1 MKLIQFHQPG
11 LGKRVGVV
19 TRDEEIIDVTSEE
32 TPDVLQLLQLANNEG
47 ISIGVILADVQE
59 EVSQDDVLMFG
70 PGNEGDNDKL
80 KFADL
85 DNHPDPDTLH
95 LLMPLDPPEAWGFGV
110 TYKRSADMRD
120 KDSDQNIYSRVYHAE
135 RPEMFFKGTATRC
148 TGPNG
153 AISIRSDSTF
163 TAAEPEL
170 AYILGVNGEIL
181 GYTIC
186 NDVSA
191 WDIERENPLYLPQ
204 SKIFTGCCAI
214 GPMFV
219 TPSEVDDPYHLNI
232 KCQIFRNGQLAY
244 QGEVNTS
251 QINWKFETLTEFLRR
266 DNPIPHGTVVSTGT
280 GIITPEDMP
289 LADGDIVEIEIDG
302 LGKLSNPVKQ
312 L

>member
-11 LGKRVGVV
+11 LGKRIGIV
-19 TRDEEIIDVTSEE
+19 TRDEEVIDVTSEE
-32 TPDVLQLLQLANNEG
+32 ASDVLQLLKLAYNEG
-47 ISIGVILADVQE
+47 ISVGIILADIQE
-59 EVSQDDVLMFG
+59 KVSQNTFTVPG
-70 PGNEGDNDKL
+70 PDNDNNKL
-80 KFADL
+80 NLDDL
-85 DNHPDPDTLH
+85 NNYPDSDTPH
-95 LLMPLDPPEAWGFGV
+95 LLMPIDPPEAWGFGV

-120 KDSDQNIYSRVYHAE
+120 QDSDQDIYGRVYHAE
-135 RPEMFFKGTATRC
+135 RPELFFKGTATRC

-153 AISIRSDSTF
+153 AIGIRSDSAF

-170 AYILGVNGEIL
+170 AYVLGANSEIL

-219 TPSEVDDPYHLNI
+219 TSSEVDDPYNLDI
-232 KCQIFRNGQLAY
+232 KCQIFRGDQSIY

-251 QINWKFETLTEFLRR
+251 QINWKFETLTEYLTR
-266 DNPIPHGTVVSTGT
+266 DNPIPLGTIVSTGT

>member
-1 MKLIQFHQPG
+1 
-11 LGKRVGVV
+11 
-19 TRDEEIIDVTSEE
+19 
-32 TPDVLQLLQLANNEG
+32 
-47 ISIGVILADVQE
+47 
-59 EVSQDDVLMFG
+59 
-70 PGNEGDNDKL
+70 
-80 KFADL
+80 
-85 DNHPDPDTLH
+85 
-95 LLMPLDPPEAWGFGV
+95 MPIDPPEAWGFGV

-120 KDSDQNIYSRVYHAE
+120 KDSDQDIYSRVYHAE
-135 RPEMFFKGTATRC
+135 RPELFFKGTATRC
-148 TGPNG
+148 IGPNG
-153 AISIRSDSTF
+153 AIGIRSDSTF

-170 AYILGVNGEIL
+170 AYILGANGEIL

-219 TPSEVDDPYHLNI
+219 TSSEVDDPYNLNI
-232 KCQIFRNGQLAY
+232 KCQIFRDNQSIY

-251 QINWKFETLTEFLRR
+251 QINWKFDTLTEFLRR
-266 DNPIPHGTVVSTGT
+266 DNPIPLGTVVSTGT

-289 LADGDIVEIEIDG
+289 LVDGDIVDIEIDS

>member
-47 ISIGVILADVQE
+47 ISIGEILADVQE

-70 PGNEGDNDKL
+70 PDNEGDNDKL

>member
-11 LGKRVGVV
+11 LGKRIGIV
-19 TRDEEIIDVTSEE
+19 TRDEEVIDVTSEE
-32 TPDVLQLLQLANNEG
+32 APDVLQLLELAHNEG
-47 ISIGVILADVQE
+47 ISVGIILADIQE
-59 EVSQDDVLMFG
+59 KVSQNTFTVPG
-70 PGNEGDNDKL
+70 PDNDNNKL
-80 KFADL
+80 NL
-85 DNHPDPDTLH
+85 DNLNNYPDSDTPH
-95 LLMPLDPPEAWGFGV
+95 LLMPIDPPEAWGFGV

-120 KDSDQNIYSRVYHAE
+120 QDSDQDIYGRVYHAE
-135 RPEMFFKGTATRC
+135 RPELFFKGTATRC

-153 AISIRSDSTF
+153 AIGIRSDSTF

-170 AYILGVNGEIL
+170 AYVLGANSEIL

-219 TPSEVDDPYHLNI
+219 TSSEVDDPYNLNI
-232 KCQIFRNGQLAY
+232 KCQIFRGNQSIY

-251 QINWKFETLTEFLRR
+251 QINWKFEALTEYLTR
-266 DNPIPHGTVVSTGT
+266 DNPIPLGTIVSTGT

>member
-59 EVSQDDVLMFG
+59 EVSQGDVLMFG

>member
-11 LGKRVGVV
+11 LGKRIGIV
-19 TRDEEIIDVTSEE
+19 TRDEEVIDVTSEE
-32 TPDVLQLLQLANNEG
+32 APDVLQLLELAHNEG
-47 ISIGVILADVQE
+47 ISVGIILADIQE
-59 EVSQDDVLMFG
+59 KVSQNTFTVPG
-70 PGNEGDNDKL
+70 PDNDNNKL
-80 KFADL
+80 NL
-85 DNHPDPDTLH
+85 DNLNNYPDSDTSH
-95 LLMPLDPPEAWGFGV
+95 LLMPIDPPEAWGFGV

-120 KDSDQNIYSRVYHAE
+120 QDSDQDIYGRVYHAE
-135 RPEMFFKGTATRC
+135 RPELFFKGTATRC

-153 AISIRSDSTF
+153 AIGIRSDSTF

-170 AYILGVNGEIL
+170 AYVLGANSEIL

-219 TPSEVDDPYHLNI
+219 TSSEVDDPYNLNI
-232 KCQIFRNGQLAY
+232 KCQIFRGSQSIY

-251 QINWKFETLTEFLRR
+251 QINWKFEALTEYLTR
-266 DNPIPHGTVVSTGT
+266 DNPIPLGTIVSTGT

>member
-59 EVSQDDVLMFG
+59 EVSQDDVLVFG
-70 PGNEGDNDKL
+70 PDNEGDNDKL

>member
-11 LGKRVGVV
+11 LGKRIGIV
-19 TRDEEIIDVTSEE
+19 TRDEEVIDVTSEE
-32 TPDVLQLLQLANNEG
+32 ASDVLQLLKLAYNEG
-47 ISIGVILADVQE
+47 ISVGIILADIQE
-59 EVSQDDVLMFG
+59 KVSQNTFTVPG
-70 PGNEGDNDKL
+70 PDNDNNKL
-80 KFADL
+80 NLDDL
-85 DNHPDPDTLH
+85 NNYPDSDTPH
-95 LLMPLDPPEAWGFGV
+95 LLMPIDPPEAWGFGV

-120 KDSDQNIYSRVYHAE
+120 QDSDQDIYGRVYHAE
-135 RPEMFFKGTATRC
+135 RPELFFKGTATRC

-153 AISIRSDSTF
+153 AIGIRSDSAF

-170 AYILGVNGEIL
+170 AYVLGANSEIL

-219 TPSEVDDPYHLNI
+219 TSSEVDDPYNLDI
-232 KCQIFRNGQLAY
+232 KCQIFRGDQSIY
-244 QGEVNTS
+244 QGEVNTV
-251 QINWKFETLTEFLRR
+251 QINWKFETLTEYLTR
-266 DNPIPHGTVVSTGT
+266 DNPIPLGTIVSTGT

>member
-19 TRDEEIIDVTSEE
+19 TRDQEIVDVTSRE
-32 TPDVLQLLQLANNEG
+32 TPDVLQLLQLADNEG
-47 ISIGVILADVQE
+47 ISIGVILADIQE
-59 EVSQDDVLMFG
+59 KVSQNDIKVFEPSHDE
-70 PGNEGDNDKL
+70 GNGKL

-85 DNHPDPDTLH
+85 NNHPDPDTFH

-110 TYKRSADMRD
+110 TYERSADMRD
-120 KDSDQNIYSRVYHAE
+120 KDSDQDIYSRVYHAE
-135 RPEMFFKGTATRC
+135 RPELFFKGTATRC
-148 TGPNG
+148 AGPNEAVG
-153 AISIRSDSTF
+153 IRSDSTF

-170 AYILGVNGEIL
+170 AYILGTNGEIL

-219 TPSEVDDPYHLNI
+219 TPSEIDNPYNLNI
-232 KCQIFRNGQLAY
+232 RCEIFRDDQSIY

-251 QINWKFETLTEFLRR
+251 QINWKFEILTEFLRR
-266 DNPIPHGTVVSTGT
+266 DNPIPLGTIVSTGT

-289 LADGDIVEIEIDG
+289 LIDGDIVDIEIDG

>member
-11 LGKRVGVV
+11 LGKRIGIV
-19 TRDEEIIDVTSEE
+19 TRDEEVIDVTSEE
-32 TPDVLQLLQLANNEG
+32 ASDVLQLLQLAYNEG
-47 ISIGVILADVQE
+47 ISIGVILADIQE
-59 EVSQDDVLMFG
+59 KVSQNTFTVPGPDNENNKLNLDDL
-70 PGNEGDNDKL
+70 NNY
-80 KFADL
+80 
-85 DNHPDPDTLH
+85 PDSDTPH
-95 LLMPLDPPEAWGFGV
+95 LLMPIDPPEAWGFGV

-120 KDSDQNIYSRVYHAE
+120 QDSEQDIYGRVYHAE
-135 RPEMFFKGTATRC
+135 RPELFFKGTATRC

-153 AISIRSDSTF
+153 AIGIRSDSAF

-170 AYILGVNGEIL
+170 AYVLGANSEIL

-219 TPSEVDDPYHLNI
+219 TSSEVDDPYNLDI
-232 KCQIFRNGQLAY
+232 KCQIFRGNQSIY

-251 QINWKFETLTEFLRR
+251 QINWKFETLTEYLTR
-266 DNPIPHGTVVSTGT
+266 DNPIPLGTIVSTGT

>member
-11 LGKRVGVV
+11 FGKRVGVV

-47 ISIGVILADVQE
+47 ISIGIILADIQE
-59 EVSQDDVLMFG
+59 KVSQNTFTVPG
-70 PGNEGDNDKL
+70 PDNEQDSGKL
-80 KFADL
+80 KLADL

-95 LLMPLDPPEAWGFGV
+95 LLMPIDPPEAWGFGV

-120 KDSDQNIYSRVYHAE
+120 KDSDQDIYSRVYHAA
-135 RPEMFFKGTATRC
+135 RPELFFKGTATRC
-148 TGPNG
+148 IGPNG
-153 AISIRSDSTF
+153 EIGIRSDSTF

-170 AYILGVNGEIL
+170 AYILGANGEIL

-219 TPSEVDDPYHLNI
+219 TSSEVDDPYNLNI
-232 KCQIFRNGQLAY
+232 KCQIFRDNQSIY

-251 QINWKFETLTEFLRR
+251 QINWKFDTLTEFLRR
-266 DNPIPHGTVVSTGT
+266 DNPIPLGTVVSTGT

-289 LADGDIVEIEIDG
+289 LVDGDIVDIEIDS

>member
-11 LGKRVGVV
+11 LGKRIGIV
-19 TRDEEIIDVTSEE
+19 TRDEEVIDVTSEE
-32 TPDVLQLLQLANNEG
+32 ATDVLQLLKLAHNEG
-47 ISIGVILADVQE
+47 ISVGIILADIQE
-59 EVSQDDVLMFG
+59 KVSQNTFTVPG
-70 PGNEGDNDKL
+70 PDNDNNKL
-80 KFADL
+80 NLDDL
-85 DNHPDPDTLH
+85 NNYPDSDTPH
-95 LLMPLDPPEAWGFGV
+95 LLMPIDPPEAWGFGV

-120 KDSDQNIYSRVYHAE
+120 QDSEQDIYGRVYHAE
-135 RPEMFFKGTATRC
+135 RPELFFKGTATRC

-153 AISIRSDSTF
+153 AIGIRSDSAF

-170 AYILGVNGEIL
+170 AYVLGANSEIL

-219 TPSEVDDPYHLNI
+219 TSSEVDDPYNLDI
-232 KCQIFRNGQLAY
+232 KCQIFRGDQSIY

-251 QINWKFETLTEFLRR
+251 QINWKFETLTEYLTR
-266 DNPIPHGTVVSTGT
+266 DNPIPLGTIVSTGT

>member
-11 LGKRVGVV
+11 LGKRIGVV
-19 TRDEEIIDVTSEE
+19 TRDEEVIDVTSEE
-32 TPDVLQLLQLANNEG
+32 APDVLQLLELAHNEG
-47 ISIGVILADVQE
+47 ISVGIILADIQE
-59 EVSQDDVLMFG
+59 KVSQNTFTVPG
-70 PGNEGDNDKL
+70 PDNDNNKL
-80 KFADL
+80 NL
-85 DNHPDPDTLH
+85 DNLNNYPDSDTPH
-95 LLMPLDPPEAWGFGV
+95 LLMPIDPPEAWGFGV

-120 KDSDQNIYSRVYHAE
+120 QDSEQDIYGRVYSAE
-135 RPEMFFKGTATRC
+135 RPELFFKGTATRC

-153 AISIRSDSTF
+153 AIGIRSDSTF

-170 AYILGVNGEIL
+170 AYVLGANSEIL

-219 TPSEVDDPYHLNI
+219 TSSEVDDPYNLDI
-232 KCQIFRNGQLAY
+232 KCQIFRGSQSIY

-251 QINWKFETLTEFLRR
+251 QINWKFEALTEYLTR
-266 DNPIPHGTVVSTGT
+266 DNPIPLGTIVSTGT

-289 LADGDIVEIEIDG
+289 LANGDIVEIEIDG

>member
-11 LGKRVGVV
+11 LGKRIGIV
-19 TRDEEIIDVTSEE
+19 TRDEEVIDVTSEE
-32 TPDVLQLLQLANNEG
+32 APDVLQLLELAHNEG
-47 ISIGVILADVQE
+47 ISVGIILADIQE
-59 EVSQDDVLMFG
+59 KVSQNTFTVPG
-70 PGNEGDNDKL
+70 PDNDNNKL
-80 KFADL
+80 NL
-85 DNHPDPDTLH
+85 DNLNNYPDSDTSH
-95 LLMPLDPPEAWGFGV
+95 LLMPIDPPEAWGFGV

-120 KDSDQNIYSRVYHAE
+120 QDSDQDIYGRVYHAE
-135 RPEMFFKGTATRC
+135 RPELFFKGTATRC

-153 AISIRSDSTF
+153 AIGIRSDSTF

-170 AYILGVNGEIL
+170 AYVLGANSEIL

-219 TPSEVDDPYHLNI
+219 TSSEVDDPYNLNI
-232 KCQIFRNGQLAY
+232 KCQIFRGNQSIY

-251 QINWKFETLTEFLRR
+251 QINWKFEALTEYLTR
-266 DNPIPHGTVVSTGT
+266 DNPIPLGTIVSTGT

>member
-70 PGNEGDNDKL
+70 PDNEGDNDKL

>member
-11 LGKRVGVV
+11 LGKRIGIV
-19 TRDEEIIDVTSEE
+19 TRDEEVIDVTSEE
-32 TPDVLQLLQLANNEG
+32 ASDVLQLLKLAHNEG
-47 ISIGVILADVQE
+47 ISVGIILADIQE
-59 EVSQDDVLMFG
+59 KVSQNTFTVPGPDNENNKLNLDDL
-70 PGNEGDNDKL
+70 NNY
-80 KFADL
+80 
-85 DNHPDPDTLH
+85 PDSDTPH
-95 LLMPLDPPEAWGFGV
+95 LLMPIDPPEAWGFGV

-120 KDSDQNIYSRVYHAE
+120 QDSEQDIYGRVYHAE
-135 RPEMFFKGTATRC
+135 RPELFFKGTATRC

-153 AISIRSDSTF
+153 AIGIRSDSAF

-170 AYILGVNGEIL
+170 AYVLGANSEIL

-219 TPSEVDDPYHLNI
+219 TSSEVDDPYNLDI
-232 KCQIFRNGQLAY
+232 KCQIFRGNQSIY

-251 QINWKFETLTEFLRR
+251 QINWKFETLTEYLTR
-266 DNPIPHGTVVSTGT
+266 DNPIPLGTIVSTGT

>member
-11 LGKRVGVV
+11 FGKRVGVV

-47 ISIGVILADVQE
+47 ISIGIILADIQE
-59 EVSQDDVLMFG
+59 KVSQNTFTVPG
-70 PGNEGDNDKL
+70 PDNEQDNGKL
-80 KFADL
+80 KLADL

-95 LLMPLDPPEAWGFGV
+95 LLMPIDPPEAWGFGV

-120 KDSDQNIYSRVYHAE
+120 KDSDQDIYSRVYHAE
-135 RPEMFFKGTATRC
+135 RPELFFKGTATRC
-148 TGPNG
+148 IGPNG
-153 AISIRSDSTF
+153 AIGIRSDSTF

-170 AYILGVNGEIL
+170 AYILGANGEIL

-219 TPSEVDDPYHLNI
+219 TSSEVDDPYNLNI
-232 KCQIFRNGQLAY
+232 KCQIFRDNQSIY

-251 QINWKFETLTEFLRR
+251 QINWKFDTLTEFLRR
-266 DNPIPHGTVVSTGT
+266 DNPIPLGAVVSTGT

-289 LADGDIVEIEIDG
+289 LVDGDIVDIEIDS